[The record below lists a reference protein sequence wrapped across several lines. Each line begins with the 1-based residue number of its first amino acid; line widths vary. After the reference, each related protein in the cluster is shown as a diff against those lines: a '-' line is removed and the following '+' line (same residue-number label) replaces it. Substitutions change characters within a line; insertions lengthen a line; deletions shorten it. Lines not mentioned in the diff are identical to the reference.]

1 MRATIWIAAAFLLSS
16 CAPAISTRYSG
27 NDAGYAVIGVGAA
40 STTEYSSYTFL
51 FRRAGKKDTGRF
63 TYIQH
68 NIFSS
73 QKPDYSNKKESGV
86 VEVATLPPGMY
97 ELVNFDIFSNRLGRP
112 QVNYSSRKE
121 FSIPF
126 EIRPG
131 EAVYLGNYQANIIKG
146 RNFFG
151 LPVDG

>member
-63 TYIQH
+63 TYFQH

-73 QKPDYSNKKESGV
+73 RKPDYSNERNQESLKSQRFLQ
-86 VEVATLPPGMY
+86 ACT
-97 ELVNFDIFSNRLGRP
+97 NWSISIFSAT
-112 QVNYSSRKE
+112 V
-121 FSIPF
+121 
-126 EIRPG
+126 
-131 EAVYLGNYQANIIKG
+131 
-146 RNFFG
+146 
-151 LPVDG
+151 